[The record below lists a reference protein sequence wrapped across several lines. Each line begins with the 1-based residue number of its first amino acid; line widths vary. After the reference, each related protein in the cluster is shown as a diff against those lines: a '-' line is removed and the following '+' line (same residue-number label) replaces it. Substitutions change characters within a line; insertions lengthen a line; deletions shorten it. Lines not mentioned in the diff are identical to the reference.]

1 MQELTDVDYSLR
13 FIDIKKDSVTFLE
26 KGLAEYN
33 CSTKNYFKNPE
44 NFVFVLDI
52 DDKCDSSKL
61 KSCVNKVG
69 EGKVDLFVSI
79 FSQLDSD
86 IIELPPLINHL
97 ILALKIPVTFSY
109 TISLED

>member
-13 FIDIKKDSVTFLE
+13 FIDIKKDSVTFLKRE
-26 KGLAEYN
+26 LAEYN
-33 CSTKNYFKNPE
+33 YSTKDYFKNSE

-61 KSCVNKVG
+61 EGCVNKVS

-79 FSQLDSD
+79 FSEVDSD
-86 IIELPPLINHL
+86 IIELPPLINKL
-97 ILALKIPVTFSY
+97 IVDLKIPVTFSY